1 VTVRWFSAAA
11 NWEDRPRLALIF
23 GASVASMLSGT
34 LVVLAGEPIDI
45 LGKLVLDLVAI
56 VLFGVLAW
64 RLRARR
70 IR

>member
-1 VTVRWFSAAA
+1 
-11 NWEDRPRLALIF
+11 
-23 GASVASMLSGT
+23 MLSGT